1 MIFRTMFS
9 NSRLAADCARRRP
22 DQPTERPVKDDQ
34 TGKVPQINC
43 RSCGS
48 AGWVA
53 TDTAAVQLKGEID
66 AYNAGQVAGLA
77 DALDGATVIILD
89 MSGVSFLGA
98 AGLTALLQLAA
109 RLSLTGRHLVLTG
122 TDHHPVRRPIAIC
135 GLDSIIDC
143 RSTVAAGSE
152 KHRPDFAAMDWV
164 EPRRVP
170 RR

>member
-1 MIFRTMFS
+1 
-9 NSRLAADCARRRP
+9 
-22 DQPTERPVKDDQ
+22 VKDDQ
-34 TGKVPQINC
+34 TGK
-43 RSCGS
+43 GS
-48 AGWVA
+48 ANQLPIMRVRAGRVA

-66 AYNAGQVAGLA
+66 ASNAGQVAGLA

-98 AGLTALLQLAA
+98 AGLTALLQLAV

-143 RSTVAAGSE
+143 RSTMAARSE

-164 EPRRVP
+164 EPRRVS